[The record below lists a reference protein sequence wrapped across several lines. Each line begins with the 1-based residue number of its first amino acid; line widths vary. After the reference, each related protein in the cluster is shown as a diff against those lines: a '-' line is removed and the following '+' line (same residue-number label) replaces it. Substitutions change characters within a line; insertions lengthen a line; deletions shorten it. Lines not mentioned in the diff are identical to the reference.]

1 MHRKRARSESLLPLF
16 LRFISLPAAGSG
28 VSPPQWVGFFSRGW
42 KFLRAFVR
50 SGFRRKN
57 SFGQKVRHL
66 RTLSQRSA
74 RSPARSKRKAS
85 CTSAMP
91 AGIGKITGNS
101 SELGSWIWGFAA
113 AMGWLFLPWLEI
125 LTRIRALRL
134 PKEKQ
139 LRPKSPPSSDTFP
152 ALSEITREIEEEGF
166 VHVGDAGWDW
176 EDYRQFF
183 RLFYREE
190 DRAQAA
196 ICLIEQHDF
205 SFYYL

>member
-1 MHRKRARSESLLPLF
+1 MLFGDSLTPAVVPLRVGLRSFPNSYGQQAVALGLLAATF
-16 LRFISLPAAGSG
+16 LALY
-28 VSPPQWVGFFSRGW
+28 
-42 KFLRAFVR
+42 FV
-50 SGFRRKN
+50 
-57 SFGQKVRHL
+57 
-66 RTLSQRSA
+66 TA
-74 RSPARSKRKAS
+74 
-85 CTSAMP
+85 
-91 AGIGKITGNS
+91 
-101 SELGSWIWGFAA
+101 SWIWGFAA

-152 ALSEITREIEEEGF
+152 ALSEITCEIEEEGF

-190 DRAQAA
+190 ERVQAP
-196 ICLIEQHDF
+196 
-205 SFYYL
+205 